1 MTYSSE
7 FISEFMCSRQS
18 RLLSQHLFYNERKPE
33 VNNQFEGI
41 PGSNQT
47 PNTESLN
54 IDY

>member
-7 FISEFMCSRQS
+7 FISEFMCSHQS

-33 VNNQFEGI
+33 FNNRFACL

-47 PNTESLN
+47 QNTESLD